1 MGSGFFIS
9 EDIMFTCAHV
19 IDDAI
24 KITFT
29 VPGQEKIKYKAELVS
44 VCFDK
49 DIAVLRSVDYR
60 SPVFMEFGDSDEVKM
75 GDNVAA
81 LGYPVASQSIKS
93 SGGKVSGRQSGMIQH
108 HVPINEGNSGGP
120 LVNDD
125 MKVIGIN
132 SAKMVSTSV
141 EGISYSIP
149 INDVLAMKSELF
161 NPTHSDKVIYEP
173 SLLIKIQETDDNV
186 RMFFGY
192 KKSNGVV
199 ISTILEESP
208 LYKVGVRQSDILISI
223 NGHVLDGSGY
233 SKVKWSED
241 TIHLDDIQSTFSVD
255 QTLPIQYYSVRSRKL
270 RDVTITFDKTL
281 RVNIRNIY
289 YPYQKVDYEV
299 LGGLVLVD
307 LNHSHITNIMDAS
320 DISFANKLNIINYG
334 LIENCNKRR
343 VLLSDIINGSKIQHT
358 YELSPGLFVE
368 NVNGTNVECLD
379 DIRRV
384 FNNGFKK
391 KGQLHIYMRFSNGKQ
406 IILNTKE
413 LLEEDIEL
421 AEIYKYNISSL
432 LADGTDHTPREE

>member
-1 MGSGFFIS
+1 
-9 EDIMFTCAHV
+9 
-19 IDDAI
+19 
-24 KITFT
+24 
-29 VPGQEKIKYKAELVS
+29 
-44 VCFDK
+44 
-49 DIAVLRSVDYR
+49 
-60 SPVFMEFGDSDEVKM
+60 
-75 GDNVAA
+75 
-81 LGYPVASQSIKS
+81 
-93 SGGKVSGRQSGMIQH
+93 
-108 HVPINEGNSGGP
+108 
-120 LVNDD
+120 
-125 MKVIGIN
+125 
-132 SAKMVSTSV
+132 
-141 EGISYSIP
+141 
-149 INDVLAMKSELF
+149 VLAMKSELF
-161 NPTHSDKVIYEP
+161 NPAHSDKVIYEP

-255 QTLPIQYYSVRSRKL
+255 QTLPIQYYSVRSREL

-334 LIENCNKRR
+334 LIENCNERR